1 MEKKLKYE
9 GFIYAVLAALFNGMI
24 GIFSVKI
31 MAISLGPY
39 AIAFYKCLIAFL
51 ILTGWLIISRQLGHW
66 FSYIKRLWW
75 QLLVA
80 SFFGFF
86 VLYFF
91 ETNAYKYE
99 KVSIV
104 VFMLLGSAVITTF
117 ALSAILKKKWLH
129 LHETLSCALAVLGLA
144 LIFGV
149 NVFSN
154 EGYLGILLALVAGV
168 GYGTFL
174 TLSPKY
180 KIGSGLL
187 VVNSLI
193 LFGMI
198 YLFIPFAYEG
208 LVFIT
213 DMNTAVLLFLLAI
226 LPTIGG
232 FLCTV
237 KALTLLKSES
247 VHLIELTEPVFALML
262 SLVFLH
268 QYIDFWQI
276 IGGAIL
282 IVSIYINLAY
292 STRRAV

>member
-1 MEKKLKYE
+1 MKKYE
-9 GFIYAVLAALFNGMI
+9 GFIYALLAALFNGMI

-31 MAISLGPY
+31 MALKLSPY

-51 ILTGWLIISRQLGHW
+51 ILTGWFILSRQLGHW
-66 FSYIKRLWW
+66 FSYMKRLWR

-80 SFFGFF
+80 AFFGLF

-104 VFMLLGSAVITTF
+104 VFMLLGSAVLTTF
-117 ALSAILKKKWLH
+117 ALSAILNKKWLR
-129 LHETLSCALAVLGLA
+129 LHEVMSCALAILGLA

-149 NVFSN
+149 NVAFN
-154 EGYLGILLALVAGV
+154 EGYTGIFLALIAGV

-174 TLSPKY
+174 TLSPKF
-180 KIGSGLL
+180 KIGSGLM
-187 VVNSLI
+187 VVNSLT

-198 YLFIPFAYEG
+198 YLFVPFACEG
-208 LVFIT
+208 LVGIA
-213 DMNTAVLLFLLAI
+213 DWNTAILLLLLAL

-232 FLCTV
+232 FVCTV

-247 VHLIELTEPVFALML
+247 VQLIELSEPVFALIL
-262 SLVFLH
+262 SLAFLH

-276 IGGAIL
+276 VGGAIL
-282 IVSIYINLAY
+282 IISIYINLRY
-292 STRRAV
+292 SPHTSNK